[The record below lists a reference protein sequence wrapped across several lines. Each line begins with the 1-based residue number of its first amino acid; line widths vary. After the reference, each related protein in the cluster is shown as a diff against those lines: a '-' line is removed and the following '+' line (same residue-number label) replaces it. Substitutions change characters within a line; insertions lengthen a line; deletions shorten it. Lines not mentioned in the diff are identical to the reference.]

1 MNPIRSMHHL
11 HSQKYLIFSKFDIS
25 NSSCIDFFSHNHNIY
40 IYIYMCDHPH
50 KHLQSEYYSVC
61 CFNNIFYSIMVFEKS
76 FFDELVFN
84 VTEPCSWSLLQ
95 TIYKILKFA
104 HFVLFSFFLMSLRL
118 LHIYIFFNYS
128 METCSFTS
136 NS

>member
-1 MNPIRSMHHL
+1 MHHL
-11 HSQKYLIFSKFDIS
+11 HSQKYLFFSKFDIS
-25 NSSCIDFFSHNHNIY
+25 NSSCIYFLSHHHIILSYIY
-40 IYIYMCDHPH
+40 IYICDYPH
-50 KHLQSEYYSVC
+50 KYLQSEYYSVC
-61 CFNNIFYSIMVFEKS
+61 CFNNIFYSIMEFEKS

-84 VTEPCSWSLLQ
+84 VTEPCSWSFLQ
-95 TIYKILKFA
+95 TIYKFLKFA
-104 HFVLFSFFLMSLRL
+104 HFVFFSFFLMSLRL